1 MGFHRS
7 LLTAAAAAVATV
19 ALAAACPADAIV
31 RSLSTF
37 GANSLRASV
46 PEEAFSLNP
55 ALPAN
60 ILTLPFGSLSL
71 GTVDQFPVLGGADVQ
86 MAFVRV
92 SLPPGSTLP
101 AHHHPR
107 GTEMDYVVSGAI
119 KTGIAQEFGSDRPLV
134 SVVASA
140 GQLNVVPEGLIHAQT
155 CVSHEPCVFVATF
168 NTADP
173 GTALSGS
180 SICALSD
187 AQVAPTLGNGLSP
200 PMARAFCD
208 AGVV

>member
-1 MGFHRS
+1 MGFNS
-7 LLTAAAAAVATV
+7 VMSTAAAAAIAAMAV
-19 ALAAACPADAIV
+19 AAACPADAIV

-37 GANSLRASV
+37 GANALRAAT
-46 PEEAFSLNP
+46 PEQAFSLNP
-55 ALPAN
+55 AIPAN
-60 ILTLPFGSLSL
+60 VLTLPFGSLSL
-71 GTVDQFPVLGGADVQ
+71 GTVNQFPVLGGADVQ

-92 SLPPGSTLP
+92 SLPSGSTLP

-107 GTEMDYVVSGAI
+107 GTEMDYIVHGTI

-134 SVVASA
+134 TVTASA
-140 GQLNVVPEGLIHAQT
+140 GQLAVVPEGLIHAQT
-155 CVSHEPCVFVATF
+155 CVSHEPCVFIATF

-173 GTALSGS
+173 GTQLSGS
-180 SICALSD
+180 SVCALSD
-187 AQVAPTLGNGLSP
+187 PQVAPTLGNGLSP